1 MAQISWLLCC
11 EEFVVKENGLCDARD
26 ILFELHT
33 PTVPVLG
40 KVGIDVAALW
50 RTTNWEAEPALV
62 IRMALIFQ
70 DGTLQPSNETWTIN
84 FTSPQVLWYK
94 RITDLFLQDFGFTTI
109 AIQVEENGTWV
120 TRAEYPIMVIQSK
133 S

>member
-50 RTTNWEAEPALV
+50 RTTNWESEEQLI
-62 IRMALIFQ
+62 IRMALVFQ
-70 DGTLQPSNETWTIN
+70 DGTMQPSNETWQIN

-94 RITDLFLQDFGFTTI
+94 RITDLYLQDFGFTTI
-109 AIQVEENGTWV
+109 AIQVEEAGDWV
-120 TRAEYPIMVIQSK
+120 TKAEYPIMVIQSA